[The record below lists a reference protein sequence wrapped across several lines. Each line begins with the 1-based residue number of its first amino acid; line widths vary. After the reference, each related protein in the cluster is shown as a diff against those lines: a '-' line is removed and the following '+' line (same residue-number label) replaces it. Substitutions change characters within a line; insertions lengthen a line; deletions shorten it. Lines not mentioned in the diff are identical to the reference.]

1 MKFKLHEAQKKNIY
15 EITYL
20 DNGNNKSFAT
30 IPAYSKN
37 QAALILKKKEGYK
50 NVSTIIRIDCV
61 EDNSIHDGEQL
72 SLF

>member
-1 MKFKLHEAQKKNIY
+1 MRFIVESREKNIY

-20 DNGNNKSFAT
+20 DNYDSRSFAT
-30 IPAYSKN
+30 VPAYSKS

-50 NVSTIIRIDCV
+50 NIHRIISIDCV
-61 EDNSIHDGEQL
+61 EDNSIDDGEQL